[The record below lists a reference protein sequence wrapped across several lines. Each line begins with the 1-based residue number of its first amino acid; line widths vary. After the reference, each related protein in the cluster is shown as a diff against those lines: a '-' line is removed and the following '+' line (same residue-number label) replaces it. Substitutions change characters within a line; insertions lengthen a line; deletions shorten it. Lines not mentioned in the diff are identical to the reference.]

1 MQASSALFDDQFE
14 PVYLPVCDHYAGSE
28 KLMLKS
34 MALQEQLAGT
44 FDITFDCEDGA
55 AIGNEKAQAQLIA
68 SLINSDANQFKRIG
82 VRVHEPNH
90 THFVQ
95 DIEILL
101 ARHQALPAYLV
112 LPKIESAAQLTQA
125 ITKINAIT
133 DSGNQARIAIHALIE
148 THGALAEVHQ
158 IAAHSQVACLSFG
171 IMDFVSAHLGAIP
184 AEAMHSPGQFTHP
197 LVLRAKLEIAAA
209 CHRFGKVA
217 SHNVTTALISSEFA
231 FADAKRAFAECG
243 FTRMWSI
250 HPMQI
255 QAIIDAMTPSAHEI
269 DEAVELLSMAQEQQW
284 APIRFKNR
292 LHDRASYR
300 YYWSLIKKAKINQI
314 ALPKRAY
321 NFA

>member
-1 MQASSALFDDQFE
+1 MQASSALFEDQFE
-14 PVYLPVCDHYAGSE
+14 PVYLPACDHYAGSE

-34 MALQEQLAGT
+34 MALQNQLVGA

-55 AIGNEKAQAQLIA
+55 AIGNEKVHAELIA
-68 SLINSDANQFKRIG
+68 SLINSDTNRFKRIG

-90 THFVQ
+90 THFAQ
-95 DIEILL
+95 DIAILL
-101 ARHQALPAYLV
+101 APSNTQPAYLV
-112 LPKIESAAQLTQA
+112 LPKIESSAQLVQA
-125 ITKINAIT
+125 ITEINAIT
-133 DSGNQARIAIHALIE
+133 DATNQARIAIHALIE

-158 IAAHSQVACLSFG
+158 IAAHPQVACLSFG

-184 AEAMHSPGQFTHP
+184 VEAMHSPGQFTHP

-217 SHNVTTALISSEFA
+217 SHNVTTALDSPESA
-231 FADAKRAFAECG
+231 FTDAKHAFTECG

-255 QAIIDAMTPSAHEI
+255 PAIINAMTPKPHEI
-269 DEAVELLSMAQEQQW
+269 EEAVELLGMAQEQQW
-284 APIRFKNR
+284 APVKFKNR

-314 ALPKRAY
+314 ALPKKAY

>member
-1 MQASSALFDDQFE
+1 MQASVALFEDQRE

-34 MALQEQLAGT
+34 ISLQNQAAGS
-44 FDITFDCEDGA
+44 FDLTFDCEDGA
-55 AIGNEKAQAQLIA
+55 AVGNEKAHAELIA
-68 SLINSDANQFKRIG
+68 TLINSNDNQFKRIG
-82 VRVHEPNH
+82 VRVHEPG
-90 THFVQ
+90 HFHFDQ
-95 DIEILL
+95 DLAILL
-101 ARHQALPAYLV
+101 AHSTVQPAYLV
-112 LPKIESAAQLTQA
+112 LPKITGVAQLNQT
-125 ITKINAIT
+125 IEKINSIT
-133 DSGNQARIAIHALIE
+133 DTANLPRISIHVLIE
-148 THGALAEVHQ
+148 THGALADVHQ
-158 IAAHSQVACLSFG
+158 IAAHPQVTCLSFG

-217 SHNVTTALISSEFA
+217 SHNVTTALNSPDHA
-231 FADAKRAFAECG
+231 FSDAKRALSECG

-250 HPMQI
+250 HPTQI
-255 QAIIDAMTPSAHEI
+255 PVIIDALTPKPDELE
-269 DEAVELLSMAQEQQW
+269 EAVELLSMAQEQQW
-284 APIRFKNR
+284 APIRFNNR

-314 ALPKRAY
+314 ALPKKAY